1 MCALMGDKIIMFLEN
16 PTTDVALINILKM
29 FFLVVAQV
37 TRQQEICSTDLA
49 RAAFALA
56 KAAELSWA
64 LTSVIITRV
73 HDWPHLTLVHSHVV
87 EQVSFFSKGLLA
99 VVQWAVKRLLSS
111 LKHKLALNYTYMDP
125 RVNFQPASPWISLVA
140 AVKVADK
147 WFLTS
152 MSQLMRL

>member
-56 KAAELSWA
+56 KAAELS
-64 LTSVIITRV
+64 
-73 HDWPHLTLVHSHVV
+73 
-87 EQVSFFSKGLLA
+87 
-99 VVQWAVKRLLSS
+99 
-111 LKHKLALNYTYMDP
+111 
-125 RVNFQPASPWISLVA
+125 
-140 AVKVADK
+140 
-147 WFLTS
+147 
-152 MSQLMRL
+152 